1 MHSKTRPIVT
11 DVEWSVSVCVCV
23 CVCVLITTIS
33 CAKTAEPVEVPFGV
47 QTTDM

>member
-1 MHSKTRPIVT
+1 
-11 DVEWSVSVCVCV
+11 VCV